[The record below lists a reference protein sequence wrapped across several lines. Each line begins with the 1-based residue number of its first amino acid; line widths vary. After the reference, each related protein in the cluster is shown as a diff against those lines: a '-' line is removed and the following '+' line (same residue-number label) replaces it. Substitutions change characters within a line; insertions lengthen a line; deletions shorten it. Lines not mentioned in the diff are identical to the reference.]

1 MSTPPHAEAGE
12 AELLVPGLIHEMR
25 HPLAGIK
32 AGLQLIAG
40 ALGTQVTRLDD
51 WDMVLGQVRRL
62 EETLQSY
69 QRLIEPTG
77 EPAICY
83 SPEPVVRWALDL
95 LRFRTR
101 ALGERFALRVDEP
114 VAAVRGSPSALLHAV
129 TNLVVNALDAVEEA
143 PAPARVEVRIRPGG
157 PSGGAEVRV
166 ADQGP
171 GLTADAARRL
181 FELRFT
187 TKAPGK
193 GTGLGL
199 PIARRLIEA
208 AGGSV
213 RVVLP
218 GEEGRAPWAATEL
231 AIALPPGEVG
241 P

>member
-40 ALGTQVTRLDD
+40 ALGSRATSLDE
-51 WDMVLGQVRRL
+51 WDLVLGQVRRL
-62 EETLQSY
+62 EETLQSF

-77 EPAICY
+77 EPTI
-83 SPEPVVRWALDL
+83 SFPLEPVVKSALDL

-101 ALGERFALRVDEP
+101 ALGERFALVVEPP
-114 VAAVRGSPSALLHAV
+114 VAPARGSPRALLHAV
-129 TNLVVNALDAVEEA
+129 TNLVVNALDAVEEV

-157 PSGGAEVRV
+157 PWGGAEVRV

-171 GLTADAARRL
+171 GLTAEVSRRL
-181 FELRFT
+181 FEPRFT

-218 GEEGRAPWAATEL
+218 GEEGRAAWAVTEL
-231 AIALPPGEVG
+231 AIALPPGEAG